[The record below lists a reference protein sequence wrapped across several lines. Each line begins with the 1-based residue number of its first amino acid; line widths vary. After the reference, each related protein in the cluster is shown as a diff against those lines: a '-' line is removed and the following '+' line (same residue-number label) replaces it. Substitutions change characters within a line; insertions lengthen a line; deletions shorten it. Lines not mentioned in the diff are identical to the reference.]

1 MANVDQFESIFRA
14 SVKERLKYRK
24 IPVSSILIITDL
36 AGNEAEMFQ
45 QGVQSFL
52 SVLGPPQELNSFLVT
67 GGEFLTTEELL
78 QLVDGYSP
86 DLICSYRNLH
96 SGAWRFPHSLGEHL
110 DVLIQKTTTPV
121 LILPHPHAGYMAEHA
136 MRDLQEV
143 MVVSDLV
150 AINHDLINYAVR
162 LTRPTGTL
170 FLSHVENQF
179 IFERYMDAIG
189 KIDVIN
195 TELARTRLA
204 EQLLKEPEDYFLS
217 CTEILKEHGI
227 SLDIRSMVRFGYGVQ
242 EYRRQIEARKLDLLV
257 MQAKDERQQAMNSV
271 AYPLAVE
278 LRQIPLLMI

>member
-14 SVKERLKYRK
+14 SVKERLEYRRVP
-24 IPVSSILIITDL
+24 ISSILIITDI
-36 AGNEAEMFQ
+36 ATDEAKAFQ
-45 QGVQSFL
+45 RRIQSFL
-52 SVLGPPQELNSFLVT
+52 SVLGPPEDLNFFLAS
-67 GGEFLTTEELL
+67 GDEFLTTEELL
-78 QLVDGYSP
+78 QLVDGYTL

-96 SGAWRFPHSLGEHL
+96 SSAWQFPHSLGEHL

-121 LILPHPHAGYMAEHA
+121 LILPHPRAGYMAEHA
-136 MRDLQEV
+136 MQDLKEV

-162 LTRPTGTL
+162 LTQPSGTL
-170 FLSHVENQF
+170 FLSHVENQY
-179 IFERYMDAIG
+179 IFERYMDAIS
-189 KIDVIN
+189 KIDVID
-195 TELARTRLA
+195 TELARVRLA

-217 CTEILKEHGI
+217 CAEILKEHGI
-227 SLDIRSMVRFGYGVQ
+227 TLDIRSMVRFGYGLQ

-257 MQAKDERQQAMNSV
+257 IHAKDERQQAMNSI

>member
-14 SVKERLKYRK
+14 SVKERLEYRQ
-24 IPVSSILIITDL
+24 IPIASILIITDL
-36 AGNEAEMFQ
+36 SADEAKVFQ
-45 QGVQSFL
+45 KRVQSFL
-52 SVLGPPQELNSFLVT
+52 SVLGSSEDLSFFLVT
-67 GGEFLTTEELL
+67 GDEFQTTEELL
-78 QLVDGYSP
+78 QLTAAYTL

-96 SGAWRFPHSLGEHL
+96 SRAWRFPHSLGEHL

-121 LILPHPHAGYMAEHA
+121 LILPHPQAGYMAEHA
-136 MRDLQEV
+136 MQDLKEV

-162 LTRPTGTL
+162 LTQSTGTL
-170 FLSHVENQF
+170 FLSHVENQY
-179 IFERYMDAIG
+179 IFNRYMDAIG
-189 KIDVIN
+189 KIDVID

-227 SLDIRSMVRFGYGVQ
+227 TLDIRSMVRFGHGLQ
-242 EYRRQIEARKLDLLV
+242 EYHRQIEARKLDLLV
-257 MQAKDERQQAMNSV
+257 MHAKDERQQAMNSI

>member
-14 SVKERLKYRK
+14 SVKERLEYRH
-24 IPVSSILIITDL
+24 IPISSILIITDL
-36 AGNEAEMFQ
+36 STDEATAFQ
-45 QGVQSFL
+45 KRIQLFL
-52 SVLGPPQELNSFLVT
+52 SVLGPSENLNFFIAT
-67 GGEFLTTEELL
+67 GNEFQTTEELL
-78 QLVDGYSP
+78 QLTDGYTL

-96 SGAWRFPHSLGEHL
+96 SSAWQFPHSLGEHL

-121 LILPHPHAGYMAEHA
+121 LILPHPNAGYMAEHA
-136 MRDLQEV
+136 MQDLKEV

-162 LTRPTGTL
+162 LTQSTGTL
-170 FLSHVENQF
+170 FLSHVENQY
-179 IFERYMDAIG
+179 IFDRYMDAIG
-189 KIDVIN
+189 KIDVID

-227 SLDIRSMVRFGYGVQ
+227 TLDIRSMVRFGHGLQ

-257 MQAKDERQQAMNSV
+257 MHAKDERQQAMNSI
-271 AYPLAVE
+271 AYPLAIE